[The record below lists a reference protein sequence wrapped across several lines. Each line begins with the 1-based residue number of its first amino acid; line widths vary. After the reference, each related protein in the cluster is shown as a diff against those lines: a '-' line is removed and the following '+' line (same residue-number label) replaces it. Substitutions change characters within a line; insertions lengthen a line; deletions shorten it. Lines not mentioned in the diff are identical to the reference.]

1 MLFILEDGEITDT
14 ERRFLERKRIKLGL
28 SEEQA
33 AKVEALCSPSLTD
46 AEKEYIEIYKEIV
59 GEDEITDRKRRMLNR
74 EAESLGLSETRV
86 RELESS
92 IKID

>member
-1 MLFILEDGEITDT
+1 MQNEQTQKQIRDAAWQELVDKYLFIKNAKAAGIT
-14 ERRFLERKRIKLGL
+14 
-28 SEEQA
+28 
-33 AKVEALCSPSLTD
+33 
-46 AEKEYIEIYKEIV
+46 V